1 MNLMH
6 PPRLDIFR
14 PMLAIML
21 AAVYAVPA
29 FESAQVA
36 YADQSQT
43 EAASADTHIH
53 ILPFAGTDVPFGFEV
68 VLDANGHVCDDPPPG
83 FDLDLS
89 GWHGEE
95 NEES

>member
-43 EAASADTHIH
+43 EAASADTHIVRMH
-53 ILPFAGTDVPFGFEV
+53 AAICCGTPKIV
-68 VLDANGHVCDDPPPG
+68 VRNDAT
-83 FDLDLS
+83 
-89 GWHGEE
+89 E
-95 NEES
+95 

>member
-53 ILPFAGTDVPFGFEV
+53 ILPFAGTDAI
-68 VLDANGHVCDDPPPG
+68 VL
-83 FDLDLS
+83 
-89 GWHGEE
+89 
-95 NEES
+95 ESNAASASWIQARTAITLTDRIHATRSAPES